1 MITTKTQVKYLEWL
15 SADEMYEES
24 KKWLSEL
31 SFIKDEHL
39 FFEDII
45 KTYTLQLIN
54 DKEFSE
60 TKEIVDVLN
69 KSQKRNNLLIESVK
83 THKNDIKI
91 LLDGIDQPKEEEN
104 FKKEHKDLIILVSDF
119 FKDYKAIK
127 THLFR
132 MIKKI
137 MKSEKLRLID
147 RH

>member
-60 TKEIVDVLN
+60 TKEMVDVLN

-91 LLDGIDQPKEEEN
+91 LLDGIDQPKE
-104 FKKEHKDLIILVSDF
+104 DLIILVSDF

>member
-60 TKEIVDVLN
+60 TKEMVDVLN

-104 FKKEHKDLIILVSDF
+104 FKKEHNC
-119 FKDYKAIK
+119 
-127 THLFR
+127 
-132 MIKKI
+132 
-137 MKSEKLRLID
+137 
-147 RH
+147 